1 MDCTLSLASH
11 VALCSCTTGSMMCM
25 VPCRNELSL
34 YANIT
39 RIAWKYGDGDVAG
52 TVSDRQQ
59 KDLRPFSFDPAAT
72 FEFDMANR
80 LWEVVA

>member
-1 MDCTLSLASH
+1 MLSSISETCT
-11 VALCSCTTGSMMCM
+11 SCA
-25 VPCRNELSL
+25 CRNELSL

-39 RIAWKYGDGDVAG
+39 RIAWNYGDTHVVG

-59 KDLRPFSFDPAAT
+59 KDLRPFSFDPAALSE
-72 FEFDMANR
+72 FEVASR

>member
-1 MDCTLSLASH
+1 VNGLSPRAIILVDRIHSLICL
-11 VALCSCTTGSMMCM
+11 VL
-25 VPCRNELSL
+25 CRNELSL

-39 RIAWKYGDGDVAG
+39 RIAWKYGDAQVVG

-72 FEFDMANR
+72 SSFEIANR
-80 LWEVVA
+80 LWEVIA